1 MNSLLVDLI
10 AAQAAGTGNPAVGE
24 LLARMRSSSNG
35 EANGQNVRELIAQ
48 LGQGNPTVALLAK
61 YLADRQEAQRQQAAA
76 IPMQSIK
83 EVVEAV
89 DRPGDHM
96 PDAQASLDPMQEL
109 RHQVTS
115 MFAELQEHRERSDR
129 LAWALGACCLCWG
142 RDPDCRNCRGR
153 GRPGF
158 SMPDEKLFAEFVMP
172 AVRMLR
178 ARTTGNGGSSPRIQ
192 PGTSGPG
199 ARPDQSPN

>member
-24 LLARMRSSSNG
+24 LLARMRSGVSG
-35 EANGQNVRELIAQ
+35 PNVHELLAQ
-48 LGQGNPTVALLAK
+48 LDQGNPTVALLAK
-61 YLADRQEAQRQQAAA
+61 YLAERQASEAQRYVDAVTATQ
-76 IPMQSIK
+76 PIK
-83 EVVEAV
+83 EVVEAL
-89 DRPGDHM
+89 DKPGDDLLNT
-96 PDAQASLDPMQEL
+96 PATLDPMQEL

-115 MFAELQEHRERSDR
+115 MFAELQEHRERVDR

-142 RDPDCRNCRGR
+142 QDEECRNCRGR

-178 ARTTGNGGSSPRIQ
+178 AKSVKNGGSSPRIQ
-192 PGTSGPG
+192 PGPG
-199 ARPDQSPN
+199 ARPDHSPN